1 MESQINLETK
11 GNLRANPLAELLTEI
26 SQNKLNGSL
35 RLSNEAQKIAVYFDA
50 GETVFAVSN
59 ARQHRL
65 FERLLQAG
73 KLTKEQLVIIPE
85 FTNDL
90 ALNDFLQKN
99 DLLEKQE
106 VDQLFPAQI
115 LEIIKTALDWRTGE
129 WTFSPLVR
137 IKGDIRFSADT
148 NNILAEYARR
158 LPTEEIA
165 GKFVGSSSSFRL
177 NSPMPTNVN
186 LSPQESFVFSRFENS
201 ALTVEEIQHLS
212 GLPEAETYKILYSL
226 WLGGFIIRENWN
238 AAFSERKVAAILSAK
253 LAVKKDDAPV
263 TQQTEKKAKTLPTET
278 EPEEQ
283 PEESAAE
290 EKQMPLEKYLEQV
303 EKATNYYEIFALAP
317 DAALAEIKRAYFGFA
332 KRFHPDLFHKE
343 EDADLMRRIQTAFTE
358 LAHAYD
364 TLKTESSREM
374 YDFKMRKEL
383 AEMKAVQTQETT
395 REEIDAQSQNDQA
408 AENFERGFNLLMEEN
423 YEAAVPFL
431 ARAAHFDKDNARY
444 HAFYGKALSADNKQR
459 HKAEAEMQTALK
471 LDNQNATYR
480 IILAEFFIQQ
490 NLLKRAEGELNRLL
504 AIHPNNKEAK
514 SLLDS
519 LLKK

>member
-1 MESQINLETK
+1 
-11 GNLRANPLAELLTEI
+11 
-26 SQNKLNGSL
+26 
-35 RLSNEAQKIAVYFDA
+35 
-50 GETVFAVSN
+50 
-59 ARQHRL
+59 
-65 FERLLQAG
+65 
-73 KLTKEQLVIIPE
+73 
-85 FTNDL
+85 
-90 ALNDFLQKN
+90 
-99 DLLEKQE
+99 
-106 VDQLFPAQI
+106 
-115 LEIIKTALDWRTGE
+115 
-129 WTFSPLVR
+129 
-137 IKGDIRFSADT
+137 
-148 NNILAEYARR
+148 
-158 LPTEEIA
+158 
-165 GKFVGSSSSFRL
+165 
-177 NSPMPTNVN
+177 MPTGIN
-186 LSPQESFVFSRFENS
+186 LSPAESFVFSRFENS
-201 ALTVEEIQHLS
+201 ALTIEEIRHLS
-212 GLPEAETYKILYSL
+212 GLPETETYKILYAL
-226 WLGGFIIRENWN
+226 WLGGFIVRENWN

-263 TQQTEKKAKTLPTET
+263 SQPLEKETET
-278 EPEEQ
+278 AADEKIEEAQ
-283 PEESAAE
+283 IEEAAADDN
-290 EKQMPLEKYLEQV
+290 QISLEKYLEQV
-303 EKATNYYEIFALAP
+303 EKATNFYEIFALAP

-383 AEMKAVQTQETT
+383 AEMKSVQAQETT
-395 REEIDAQSQNDQA
+395 REAIDAQSQNNQA

-423 YEAAVPFL
+423 YEAAIPFL

-480 IILAEFFIQQ
+480 IILAEFFIRQ

-504 AIHPNNKEAK
+504 TIHPNNKEAK